1 MLTADLAVGKRSI
14 LDELNFST
22 SLTRLSAT
30 DIVGNYIM
38 RKVFI
43 VTERRA
49 DYSRFQP
56 ILKLIKEDPGLDY
69 DLVVTGL
76 HLKPEHGLTIEKI
89 KSDGFEIFSTFD
101 MFLEQSDTCG
111 SMVRAFGEATKQLA
125 TILEN
130 SQPDLILSG
139 FDIAANAA
147 VTLAGA
153 HMNIPVAHI
162 QGGEVS
168 GTIDESIRHATSK
181 FAHYHFAANEDAC
194 ERLIRM
200 GERPETVFNV
210 GCPSIDAIKNV
221 EVNDRITLK
230 YGLSKPYF
238 LVLQHPVT
246 TEFGS
251 AEHQMRQT
259 LSAVQRSGVEALVI
273 LPNNDAGFSSIFKQI
288 NQSKLKSVD
297 SLSIDDYVN
306 LLRCATGLVGNSSSG
321 IHEAAT
327 FNIPVVNIGT
337 RQQGRLRPKNVADVD
352 YNEDQI
358 LNALKHCIKQKQDQI
373 EFENPYGDG
382 KSAIRIVN
390 SLKVI
395 SLDQK
400 ILQKGITY

>member
-1 MLTADLAVGKRSI
+1 M
-14 LDELNFST
+14 
-22 SLTRLSAT
+22 
-30 DIVGNYIM
+30 
-38 RKVFI
+38 
-43 VTERRA
+43 
-49 DYSRFQP
+49 
-56 ILKLIKEDPGLDY
+56 
-69 DLVVTGL
+69 
-76 HLKPEHGLTIEKI
+76 
-89 KSDGFEIFSTFD
+89 
-101 MFLEQSDTCG
+101 
-111 SMVRAFGEATKQLA
+111 
-125 TILEN
+125 
-130 SQPDLILSG
+130 
-139 FDIAANAA
+139 
-147 VTLAGA
+147 
-153 HMNIPVAHI
+153 
-162 QGGEVS
+162 
-168 GTIDESIRHATSK
+168 
-181 FAHYHFAANEDAC
+181 
-194 ERLIRM
+194 
-200 GERPETVFNV
+200 
-210 GCPSIDAIKNV
+210 
-221 EVNDRITLK
+221 
-230 YGLSKPYF
+230 
-238 LVLQHPVT
+238 
-246 TEFGS
+246 
-251 AEHQMRQT
+251 
-259 LSAVQRSGVEALVI
+259 I